1 MQSSENLLKKK
12 ISAEKFSI
20 LITIAF
26 LVIVSYVAAFHH
38 DYWVIDHDGQI
49 YLHAGELILEGNGNN
64 VKLHNA
70 PVGGPVIYAFVNSF
84 FNDGFN
90 VMKTIAILS
99 ATGSVFFSYKIIKNI
114 SNSKTALVGQLLFA
128 FNPWLGFF
136 SIQAENELLPIFLI
150 SASLYFITKKE
161 LKIQDIII
169 TGILLG
175 ISSTIRFQAV
185 ILLLSFLIYIIIR
198 NKKIV
203 ETIIFILIIL
213 LAFSIIISPMIIYN
227 YSTHDSIF
235 DTNAAFFIQMEN
247 TFVYPEWQ
255 EKLKE
260 INFYNGSTTEAIFV
274 DFELFLKN
282 YFHNLFYNMPNRLFN
297 FGYDNLNSSLITS
310 VPFLGLI
317 PIFASLI
324 YLFKVRINKNNL
336 LILSSTSIITSI
348 LVLTLGD
355 INTHFFAIIGIPMF
369 FLCVFNFQN
378 VAKNNLPLLILPA
391 LFIPFMSLAFLRVG
405 EHFFILW
412 FSGAFLGGIFF
423 IEVLP
428 KLLQKVQKTKIQLN
442 FCSKN
447 SFLITTLIVLILLSN
462 FGYGYVLYRATHSN
476 DSFVS
481 IENEFSKIFNNKLF
495 EDNGLEVQKI
505 GEILSRQ
512 PNIQNSYVMVPHHHY
527 AYYID
532 AKIVEGTFSEGISN
546 DTLENYVTRKNWTNN
561 EIFNSNLF
569 SQPMDRNN
577 INNPKPDYLIYV
589 ASEPEGNTLQHE
601 YLKILSNPEHPSL
614 PSNFEAI
621 YFSDKANFKHVI
633 YKINYQN
640 ND

>member
-1 MQSSENLLKKK
+1 MQPQENLFKKK
-12 ISAEKFSI
+12 FFDEKFSI

-26 LVIVSYVAAFHH
+26 LLIVTYVGVFHH
-38 DYWVIDHDGQI
+38 SYWVIDHDGQV
-49 YLHAGELILEGNGNN
+49 YLHAGEQILQGNGEN

-70 PVGGPVIYAFVNSF
+70 PIGGPVIYAFVNSF

-90 VMKTIAILS
+90 VMKTIAVLS

-185 ILLLSFLIYIIIR
+185 ILLFSFLIYIIIR
-198 NKKIV
+198 NRKIT
-203 ETIIFILIIL
+203 ETIIFLLIIL
-213 LAFSIIISPMIIYN
+213 LIFGTILSPMIIFN
-227 YSTHDSIF
+227 YITHASIF
-235 DTNAAFFIQMEN
+235 DTNAAYFIQMEN
-247 TFVYPEWQ
+247 TFTYPEWQ

-260 INFYNGSTTEAIFV
+260 INFYNGSTVEAIFV

-282 YFHNLFYNMPNRLFN
+282 YFYNLFYNMPNRLFN
-297 FGYDNLNSSLITS
+297 FGYDNLNSSLINTI
-310 VPFLGLI
+310 PFLGII
-317 PIFASLI
+317 PIFASLV
-324 YLFKVRINKNNL
+324 YLFKIKINKTNS
-336 LILSSTSIITSI
+336 LILSSTSIVTLI
-348 LVLTLGD
+348 LVLSLGD
-355 INTHFFAIIGIPMF
+355 INTHFFSIIGIPMF
-369 FLCVFNFQN
+369 FLCVFNFRN
-378 VAKNNLPLLILPA
+378 IPKNNLPLLILPA

-412 FSGAFLGGIFF
+412 FSGSFLGGVFF
-423 IEVLP
+423 IQVLP
-428 KLLQKVQKTKIQLN
+428 KLLQKIQKNKITLN

-447 SFLITTLIVLILLSN
+447 SILISSIIVLILLSN
-462 FGYGYVLYRATHSN
+462 FGYGYVMFRATHTN
-476 DSFVS
+476 EPFVS
-481 IENEFSKIFNNKLF
+481 IENEFSKILQNKPF
-495 EDNGLEVQKI
+495 EDNGKEIKKI
-505 GEILSRQ
+505 GEVLSQQ
-512 PNIQNSYVMVPHHHY
+512 PNIQDSYVMVPHHHY

-532 AKIVEGTFSEGISN
+532 AKVVEGAFIEGIPD
-546 DTLENYVTRKNWTNN
+546 DTLENYVTRKNWSDT

-589 ASEPEGNTLQHE
+589 KNQLERDSRQHE
-601 YLKILSNPEHPSL
+601 YLKIMADPEHPSI

-621 YFSDKANFKHVI
+621 YFSDKSYYTHVI

-640 ND
+640 NG

>member
-1 MQSSENLLKKK
+1 M
-12 ISAEKFSI
+12 
-20 LITIAF
+20 
-26 LVIVSYVAAFHH
+26 
-38 DYWVIDHDGQI
+38 IDHDGQI

-198 NKKIV
+198 NKKII

-260 INFYNGSTTEAIFV
+260 INFYNGSTTEAI
-274 DFELFLKN
+274 
-282 YFHNLFYNMPNRLFN
+282 
-297 FGYDNLNSSLITS
+297 
-310 VPFLGLI
+310 
-317 PIFASLI
+317 
-324 YLFKVRINKNNL
+324 L
-336 LILSSTSIITSI
+336 LIL
-348 LVLTLGD
+348 
-355 INTHFFAIIGIPMF
+355 
-369 FLCVFNFQN
+369 
-378 VAKNNLPLLILPA
+378 
-391 LFIPFMSLAFLRVG
+391 
-405 EHFFILW
+405 
-412 FSGAFLGGIFF
+412 
-423 IEVLP
+423 
-428 KLLQKVQKTKIQLN
+428 
-442 FCSKN
+442 
-447 SFLITTLIVLILLSN
+447 
-462 FGYGYVLYRATHSN
+462 
-476 DSFVS
+476 
-481 IENEFSKIFNNKLF
+481 
-495 EDNGLEVQKI
+495 
-505 GEILSRQ
+505 
-512 PNIQNSYVMVPHHHY
+512 
-527 AYYID
+527 
-532 AKIVEGTFSEGISN
+532 
-546 DTLENYVTRKNWTNN
+546 NY
-561 EIFNSNLF
+561 F
-569 SQPMDRNN
+569 
-577 INNPKPDYLIYV
+577 
-589 ASEPEGNTLQHE
+589 
-601 YLKILSNPEHPSL
+601 
-614 PSNFEAI
+614 
-621 YFSDKANFKHVI
+621 
-633 YKINYQN
+633 
-640 ND
+640 